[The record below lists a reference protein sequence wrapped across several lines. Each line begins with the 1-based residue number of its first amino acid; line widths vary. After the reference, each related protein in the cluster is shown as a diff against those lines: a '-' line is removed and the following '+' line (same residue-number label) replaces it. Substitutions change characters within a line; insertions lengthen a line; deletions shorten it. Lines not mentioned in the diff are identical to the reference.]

1 MRTLNEFL
9 YIQTIDQW
17 WQSCIRQQHQ
27 SRKSS
32 LHNRQAKCV
41 YHTHTHT
48 HCAEVLDIGRCYMLR
63 LERYGACV
71 WLRATTHESVPA
83 SEHNGPMQTKKQCVK
98 GNAEAHGYCECVCGS
113 ICTIDRV
120 IDRLQSANLCIIHTH
135 IGTVDNM
142 NRVTDEPVA
151 HFHFLLGLWFR
162 QAQTCISVEE
172 IVKFSIQI

>member
-1 MRTLNEFL
+1 MT
-9 YIQTIDQW
+9 
-17 WQSCIRQQHQ
+17 
-27 SRKSS
+27 K
-32 LHNRQAKCV
+32 LHSATTPKQKIVTAHTAKCV